1 MSDNSSPLHKTP
13 AFEQDP
19 DFLSRTLSK
28 RVKPIGGHLSCFFPG
43 MLALGARGRD
53 DANAA
58 HDLKFAAGM
67 MDTCW
72 QFYDESVSGLGGE
85 YLTASGS
92 QVRITDPNN
101 KLRPEVAESLMIMW
115 RVSPPAPPLS
125 CYLSVSLGVSLGVSR
140 CFAVSRSLSLSPPAV
155 SGRG

>member
-1 MSDNSSPLHKTP
+1 MGESDYSSSLHKTP
-13 AFEQDP
+13 AFENDP
-19 DFLSRTLSK
+19 DYLTKTLSK

-58 HDLKFAAGM
+58 RDLKFAAGM

-72 QFYDESVSGLGGE
+72 QFYDKSMSGLGGE
-85 YLTASGS
+85 YLTASSS

-115 RVSPPAPPLS
+115 RVSPPAPLS
-125 CYLSVSLGVSLGVSR
+125 LVISRCLSVSPSVSLGVSR
-140 CFAVSRSLSLSPPAV
+140 CRALSLYPRPP
-155 SGRG
+155 